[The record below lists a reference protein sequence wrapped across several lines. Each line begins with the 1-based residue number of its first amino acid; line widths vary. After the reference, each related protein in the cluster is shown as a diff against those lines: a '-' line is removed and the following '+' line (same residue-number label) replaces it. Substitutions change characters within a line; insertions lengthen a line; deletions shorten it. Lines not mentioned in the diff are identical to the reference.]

1 MFRAG
6 FESPADAITAS
17 RARLLAMRLL
27 DARCEVAMLK
37 QILAGIVV
45 AAALAVAACSD
56 SETRLTATGPS
67 GLQSNDNPF
76 SGAPFVG
83 INPSALTSKLIDNS
97 VACPAVQPFL
107 IDATVVVR
115 TDRNA
120 PIFIDSIRMQFTDT
134 RGTAAPDVTL
144 TAPVPTR
151 PFGTALDEARLLVA
165 FRFGCG
171 VGRQGTL
178 VIIADTHDNNGR
190 RFSNQVRATVR

>member
-1 MFRAG
+1 
-6 FESPADAITAS
+6 
-17 RARLLAMRLL
+17 MRLL

-37 QILAGIVV
+37 QILAVIVV

-76 SGAPFVG
+76 KGAPFVG
-83 INPSALTSKLIDNS
+83 INPSALTSELINNS

-107 IDATVVVR
+107 VDATVVIR
-115 TDRNA
+115 SDRNA
-120 PIFIDSIRMQFTDT
+120 AIFIDSIRMRFTDT
-134 RGTAAPDVTL
+134 TGTAAPDVTL

-151 PFGTALDEARLLVA
+151 PFGSALDEARIPVA

-171 VGRQGTL
+171 IGRHGTL
-178 VIIADTHDNNGR
+178 VIITETHDGDGR
-190 RFSNQVRATVR
+190 RFSNEVRATVR

>member
-1 MFRAG
+1 MWKPTSAV
-6 FESPADAITAS
+6 IV
-17 RARLLAMRLL
+17 LA
-27 DARCEVAMLK
+27 AV
-37 QILAGIVV
+37 LA
-45 AAALAVAACSD
+45 AACSD
-56 SETRLTATGPS
+56 GDAPLAPTGAAA
-67 GLQSNDNPF
+67 LQSNDWMRP
-76 SGAPFVG
+76 APFVG
-83 INPSALTSKLIDNS
+83 VTPSVLSAQLIDNS

-107 IDATVVVR
+107 VDATVVVR

-151 PFGTALDEARLLVA
+151 PFGTALDEARLPVA

-190 RFSNQVRATVR
+190 RFSNEVRATVR